1 MLDDVDSYALQQET
15 QTTKKR
21 ISLVLKD
28 NVDDVGPGEGGVGGL
43 GGGLGLFG
51 RGSFQRKLID
61 IGTCNGPLKM
71 DQQRVSI

>member
-1 MLDDVDSYALQQET
+1 MGISLTRAMMRNVLICVYALQQET

-28 NVDDVGPGEGGVGGL
+28 SVDDVGPGEGGVGGL
-43 GGGLGLFG
+43 GGGLGLLG

-61 IGTCNGPLKM
+61 IGNY
-71 DQQRVSI
+71 IYH